1 MGRKIRKKKKIRNMT
16 GDLLFAHRNKEVRSI
31 LLMVLKFE
39 AAFPVNKELEFKQ
52 LNKQAPCDLDFS
64 SSQLLTILSFHLF
77 GPRRHVWSTHA
88 MAEAIHIWR
97 APCLAGSRSGGLR
110 VCWAPSLLGS
120 VSGGADCLRAGETD
134 DEMGTMCVNV

>member
-16 GDLLFAHRNKEVRSI
+16 GDLLFTHRNKEVRSI

>member
-1 MGRKIRKKKKIRNMT
+1 
-16 GDLLFAHRNKEVRSI
+16 
-31 LLMVLKFE
+31 
-39 AAFPVNKELEFKQ
+39 
-52 LNKQAPCDLDFS
+52 
-64 SSQLLTILSFHLF
+64 
-77 GPRRHVWSTHA
+77 

-134 DEMGTMCVNV
+134 DEMRTMCVNV

>member
-64 SSQLLTILSFHLF
+64 PSQLLTIPSFHLF

-97 APCLAGSRSGGLR
+97 APCLAGSRSGGL
-110 VCWAPSLLGS
+110 PSLLGS
-120 VSGGADCLRAGETD
+120 ESAGL
-134 DEMGTMCVNV
+134 CVWWS